1 MQSLFAMHYK
11 LFEVLSVMHGPL
23 AEELKRLALSS
34 LGKNETMD
42 TVRSLLPPQ
51 HNYTGRDQQSLCEF
65 WFHLFEKLDTEHQA
79 NDMSPLRSLYQ
90 FKIHRFSV
98 CSTCHWSKTALH
110 PEGTPDCPFPIPGVL
125 NPNEPAINEI
135 IDNNDISFSS
145 VLIPE
150 QPGETCP
157 NGHVTKLRTLF
168 TQAPEYLA
176 LNLDRRTL
184 CHKIRRRVIDGFDTC
199 LVLLE

>member
-1 MQSLFAMHYK
+1 MNTS
-11 LFEVLSVMHGPL
+11 
-23 AEELKRLALSS
+23 
-34 LGKNETMD
+34 
-42 TVRSLLPPQ
+42 
-51 HNYTGRDQQSLCEF
+51 
-65 WFHLFEKLDTEHQA
+65 A
-79 NDMSPLRSLYQ
+79 NDKNLVPGHAIGDAAE
-90 FKIHRFSV
+90 KN
-98 CSTCHWSKTALH
+98 TCNWSKSALH

-135 IDNNDISFSS
+135 IDKNEISFSW

-176 LNLDRRTL
+176 LDLDRRTL
-184 CHKIRRRVIDGFDTC
+184 CHKITQRFIDGFDTC
-199 LVLLE
+199 LVPLE

>member
-1 MQSLFAMHYK
+1 MHYK

-65 WFHLFEKLDTEHQA
+65 WFHLFEKLDAEHQA

-90 FKIHRFSV
+90 FKINRFSV
-98 CSTCHWSKTALH
+98 CSTCNWSKTALH

-125 NPNEPAINEI
+125 NPNEPAINKI
-135 IDNNDISFSS
+135 IDKNAISFSW

-176 LNLDRRTL
+176 LDLDRRTL
-184 CHKIRRRVIDGFDTC
+184 CHKITQRFIDGFDTC
-199 LVLLE
+199 LVPLE

>member
-1 MQSLFAMHYK
+1 MNRLRLILGEISQFNRGHIKFESTNSDLNHRCERKMQSLFAMHYK

-65 WFHLFEKLDTEHQA
+65 WFHLFEKLDAEHQA

-90 FKIHRFSV
+90 FK
-98 CSTCHWSKTALH
+98 
-110 PEGTPDCPFPIPGVL
+110 
-125 NPNEPAINEI
+125 
-135 IDNNDISFSS
+135 NN
-145 VLIPE
+145 
-150 QPGETCP
+150 
-157 NGHVTKLRTLF
+157 
-168 TQAPEYLA
+168 
-176 LNLDRRTL
+176 
-184 CHKIRRRVIDGFDTC
+184 
-199 LVLLE
+199 